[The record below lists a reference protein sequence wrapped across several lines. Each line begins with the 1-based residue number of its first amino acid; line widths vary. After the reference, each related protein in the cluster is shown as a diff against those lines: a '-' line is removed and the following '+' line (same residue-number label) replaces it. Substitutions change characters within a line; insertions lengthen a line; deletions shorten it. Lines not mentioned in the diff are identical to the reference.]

1 MCKKIK
7 LLVKKINVSIL
18 ISVISL
24 AFAGL
29 SLLEV
34 KNSNKIAVM
43 PDVRMEDSYFS
54 LFWNNSGNI
63 IYLGSSFVYDA
74 DIEISDSISVPG
86 VNFTNLGY
94 GVAKDVQYD
103 WKYEENFKMF
113 QEMLCDECTIEMYD
127 IGKGWEVSMQ
137 FDGEYPKKS
146 SISKYTTSSFIKE
159 AGEDYQTFPMV
170 YFELL
175 GKYCHANFPKSKEI
189 DYSNFFT
196 SDDLPA
202 IKIKV
207 TYFDRMGE
215 EISTDMY
222 IKFSPVK
229 YEFDE
234 GGVNKCMLKV
244 TTMQDYE
251 K

>member
-1 MCKKIK
+1 MGKKIK
-7 LLVKKINVSIL
+7 VLVKKINVSIL
-18 ISVISL
+18 LSVISL
-24 AFAGL
+24 IFAGL

-63 IYLGSSFVYDA
+63 IYLSSGYIYD
-74 DIEISDSISVPG
+74 DIEISDSVSVPG
-86 VNFTNLGY
+86 VIFTNLGY

-113 QEMLCDECTIEMYD
+113 QEMICDVCTIEMDD
-127 IGKGWEVSMQ
+127 IGKGWDVSMQ
-137 FDGEYPKKS
+137 FDGEYLRKS
-146 SISKYTTSSFIKE
+146 TISKYTTSSFIKE
-159 AGEDYQTFPMV
+159 AGEDYQTFPLA

-175 GKYCHANFPKSKEI
+175 GKYCHANFPKSKEL

-196 SDDLPA
+196 SDDLPS

-215 EISTDMY
+215 EISDDMY

-234 GGVNKCMLKV
+234 NGVNKCILKV
-244 TTMQDYE
+244 TTMQD
-251 K
+251 